1 MKISSFFYLIGQGL
15 KNIRR
20 NKLFSIA
27 SIATIAACIFLFGI
41 FYSIL
46 ANFQYMMK
54 SAESQVAVTVF
65 FDNNTSDERIKQ
77 IGEEIQTQSAVDRIS
92 YTSAEEAW
100 ENYKSEY
107 FGEYEYLAEGFKDDN
122 PLANSASYSVYLND
136 TSKQTEL
143 VTYIEGIDGVRQVKR
158 SDEVARNL
166 SSMTKIVGYVSVA
179 IIIILLAVSIF
190 LITNTI
196 ILGIT
201 VRKEE
206 ITIMKYVGATD
217 GFVEAP
223 FFVEAR
229 KSCGRS
235 GFADPVTI
243 LYFLYNNIIGA
254 IASKFSLLSSILT
267 FLPAGQVFAVLIPIS
282 LVLGLAIGFLGS
294 FFALRKHA
302 NV

>member
-1 MKISSFFYLIGQGL
+1 
-15 KNIRR
+15 
-20 NKLFSIA
+20 
-27 SIATIAACIFLFGI
+27 
-41 FYSIL
+41 
-46 ANFQYMMK
+46 
-54 SAESQVAVTVF
+54 
-65 FDNNTSDERIKQ
+65 
-77 IGEEIQTQSAVDRIS
+77 
-92 YTSAEEAW
+92 
-100 ENYKSEY
+100 
-107 FGEYEYLAEGFKDDN
+107 
-122 PLANSASYSVYLND
+122 
-136 TSKQTEL
+136 
-143 VTYIEGIDGVRQVKR
+143 
-158 SDEVARNL
+158 
-166 SSMTKIVGYVSVA
+166 MTKIVGYVSVA

-223 FFVEAR
+223 FFVEGLTIGLIGA
-229 KSCGRS
+229 
-235 GFADPVTI
+235 AVPVTI

-267 FLPAGQVFAVLIPIS
+267 FLPAGQVFAVLIPVS

>member
-65 FDNNTSDERIKQ
+65 FDNDTSDERIKQ
-77 IGEEIQTQSAVDRIS
+77 IGEEIKTQSAVDRIS

-223 FFVEAR
+223 FFVEGLTIGLIGA
-229 KSCGRS
+229 
-235 GFADPVTI
+235 AVPVTI

-267 FLPAGQVFAVLIPIS
+267 FLPAGQVFAVLIPVS

>member
-65 FDNNTSDERIKQ
+65 FDNDTSDERIKQ

-122 PLANSASYSVYLND
+122 PLANSGSYSVYLND

-143 VTYIEGIDGVRQVKR
+143 VTYIEGIDGVRQVNR

-223 FFVEAR
+223 FFVEGLTIGLIGA
-229 KSCGRS
+229 
-235 GFADPVTI
+235 AVPVTI

-267 FLPAGQVFAVLIPIS
+267 FLPAGQVFAVLIPVS

>member
-65 FDNNTSDERIKQ
+65 FDNDTSDERIKQ
-77 IGEEIQTQSAVDRIS
+77 IGEEIQTQS
-92 YTSAEEAW
+92 
-100 ENYKSEY
+100 KSEY

-143 VTYIEGIDGVRQVKR
+143 VTYIEGIDGVRQVNR

-223 FFVEAR
+223 FFVEGLTIGLIGA
-229 KSCGRS
+229 
-235 GFADPVTI
+235 AVPVTI

-267 FLPAGQVFAVLIPIS
+267 FLPAGQVFAVLIPVS

>member
-65 FDNNTSDERIKQ
+65 FDNDTSDERIKQ

-107 FGEYEYLAEGFKDDN
+107 FGEYEYLAEGFKDDSIGN
-122 PLANSASYSVYLND
+122 KEY
-136 TSKQTEL
+136 
-143 VTYIEGIDGVRQVKR
+143 
-158 SDEVARNL
+158 RNC
-166 SSMTKIVGYVSVA
+166 K
-179 IIIILLAVSIF
+179 
-190 LITNTI
+190 
-196 ILGIT
+196 
-201 VRKEE
+201 
-206 ITIMKYVGATD
+206 
-217 GFVEAP
+217 
-223 FFVEAR
+223 
-229 KSCGRS
+229 
-235 GFADPVTI
+235 
-243 LYFLYNNIIGA
+243 
-254 IASKFSLLSSILT
+254 
-267 FLPAGQVFAVLIPIS
+267 
-282 LVLGLAIGFLGS
+282 
-294 FFALRKHA
+294 
-302 NV
+302 

>member
-41 FYSIL
+41 FYSIF

-65 FDNNTSDERIKQ
+65 FDNDTSDERIKQ

-122 PLANSASYSVYLND
+122 PLANSGSYSVYLND

-143 VTYIEGIDGVRQVKR
+143 VTYIEGIDGVRQVNR

-223 FFVEAR
+223 FFVEGLTIGLIGA
-229 KSCGRS
+229 
-235 GFADPVTI
+235 AVPVTI

-267 FLPAGQVFAVLIPIS
+267 FLPAGQVFAVLIPVS

>member
-65 FDNNTSDERIKQ
+65 FDNDTSDERIKQ

-122 PLANSASYSVYLND
+122 PLASSASYSVYLND

-143 VTYIEGIDGVRQVKR
+143 VTYIEGIDGVRQVNR

-223 FFVEAR
+223 FFVEGLTIGLIGA
-229 KSCGRS
+229 
-235 GFADPVTI
+235 AVPVTI

-267 FLPAGQVFAVLIPIS
+267 FLPAGQVFAVLIPVS